1 MAWDNLAKRFKQM
14 PLLLA
19 GPILRHVTTKSV
31 TVWVATL
38 RSCEVTLTVY
48 ASGGP
53 APLKVAEG
61 VRTTTQIGKNLHIL
75 AITASPLGSTV
86 LSPGTLYL
94 YDLKFLDMGIAIV
107 SLQEALDRPVDP
119 ASPPDL
125 TTDPFTLGYG
135 SLGMPSFS
143 LPPSDPNKIRI
154 MQQPCRRAHGEA
166 GDALTILDDLISA
179 TASKPDERPHQLYLT
194 GDQIYADDVADSLL
208 LMLTDAGDT
217 LLGWTETLPSIPPFL
232 PPGPAAKLP
241 PYSREKYLKAVGF
254 TSEDLR
260 SHLMSLGE
268 YLAMYLFAWS
278 DALWPTNSPNP
289 VDTVPTF
296 LDIVASVHD
305 QGDHDDLVST
315 IVDREKIIRKDIS
328 NLRTFRDSLP
338 QVRKALANIPTYMI
352 CDDHEVTDDWNMTR
366 EFCEDVY
373 GHDFG
378 VRIMQNALVAF
389 ALCQAWGNQPD
400 QFDPTIR
407 IPTPPIIPPGARL
420 LQLFGNY
427 EGNSDEIRNIVG
439 VHTTPELKADE
450 QKNGTF
456 RMFHEGLPLRYNFII
471 DWPAFVVIVSDTRS
485 WRSFP
490 EPGDK
495 TQPDMLGPGELANQL
510 TIPATDK
517 PKIVVFTTNAP
528 PIRAMR
534 KIVKHPKIA
543 GVYDSDLYDS
553 WQYPSRH
560 FDQMIVQL
568 TSMCPATKVNIL
580 GQLIDK
586 VQGQVMILSGDYH
599 YSFASRMDYW
609 ATSPLGHHQTGHAGG
624 WTTGFEPLPQRIEEH
639 ERTPGRRLHVYGAL
653 VPKDWN
659 AERRPGGICRLE
671 HDWFG
676 IEESGKGK
684 RARGVCDRNQEPGI

>member
-1 MAWDNLAKRFKQM
+1 M
-14 PLLLA
+14 
-19 GPILRHVTTKSV
+19 
-31 TVWVATL
+31 WVATL

-75 AITASPLGSTV
+75 AITASPLGSTA

-119 ASPPDL
+119 ASPPDF

-154 MQQPCRRAHGEA
+154 MHGSCRRAHGEA

-296 LDIVASVHD
+296 LDIVGSVHD
-305 QGDHDDLVST
+305 LGDHDDLVST
-315 IVDREKIIRKDIS
+315 IVDRERIIRKDIS

-352 CDDHEVTDDWNMTR
+352 CDDHEVTNDWNMTR

-373 GHDFG
+373 GHDF
-378 VRIMQNALVAF
+378 RSADHAER
-389 ALCQAWGNQPD
+389 AEWHS
-400 QFDPTIR
+400 R
-407 IPTPPIIPPGARL
+407 YARH
-420 LQLFGNY
+420 G
-427 EGNSDEIRNIVG
+427 
-439 VHTTPELKADE
+439 
-450 QKNGTF
+450 
-456 RMFHEGLPLRYNFII
+456 
-471 DWPAFVVIVSDTRS
+471 
-485 WRSFP
+485 
-490 EPGDK
+490 
-495 TQPDMLGPGELANQL
+495 
-510 TIPATDK
+510 
-517 PKIVVFTTNAP
+517 
-528 PIRAMR
+528 
-534 KIVKHPKIA
+534 
-543 GVYDSDLYDS
+543 
-553 WQYPSRH
+553 
-560 FDQMIVQL
+560 
-568 TSMCPATKVNIL
+568 
-580 GQLIDK
+580 
-586 VQGQVMILSGDYH
+586 
-599 YSFASRMDYW
+599 
-609 ATSPLGHHQTGHAGG
+609 ATSPISSI
-624 WTTGFEPLPQRIEEH
+624 QRS
-639 ERTPGRRLHVYGAL
+639 RFPRR
-653 VPKDWN
+653 
-659 AERRPGGICRLE
+659 RISRP
-671 HDWFG
+671 
-676 IEESGKGK
+676 
-684 RARGVCDRNQEPGI
+684 ARGCFSYLAITKQTRMKSGTSWAYTPHPSSKRMNRRTEPFECSTKGCRCAITS